1 MPGNPRSETPA
12 IEGPARTKAKAR
24 MKLIVRILTVSA
36 SKYRRP
42 AFVRSLITNM
52 LFPDIYAKS
61 AKWFRRD
68 GEMFRP
74 PMATKHWPE
83 KPNDFRASEC

>member
-12 IEGPARTKAKAR
+12 IDGPARTKAKAS
-24 MKLIVRILTVSA
+24 MKLIVRISLSP
-36 SKYRRP
+36 RP
-42 AFVRSLITNM
+42 NTGDSRVWSQPDNEP
-52 LFPDIYAKS
+52 LFPDIYAKR

-74 PMATKHWPE
+74 PMTTKHWPE
-83 KPNDFRASEC
+83 KPNDFRASEF

>member
-1 MPGNPRSETPA
+1 
-12 IEGPARTKAKAR
+12 
-24 MKLIVRILTVSA
+24 
-36 SKYRRP
+36 
-42 AFVRSLITNM
+42 M

-61 AKWFRRD
+61 GKWFHRR

-83 KPNDFRASEC
+83 KSNDFRASAC